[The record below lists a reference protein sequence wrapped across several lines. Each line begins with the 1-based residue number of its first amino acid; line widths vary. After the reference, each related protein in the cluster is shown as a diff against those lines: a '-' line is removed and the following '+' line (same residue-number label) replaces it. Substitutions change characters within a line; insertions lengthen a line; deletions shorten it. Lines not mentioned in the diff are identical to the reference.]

1 MCEAGCTAQGMLDSL
16 VRETVS
22 FNPKSR
28 TFGNRLVVVLARAPY
43 RVFRSTLKGLN
54 QSIRLLTVI

>member
-16 VRETVS
+16 VPETVS